1 MKEKRTKKLTILSL
15 YCSGIAMLFAC
26 CQQQDEAIAR
36 QNLPDESVPVEV
48 SASVFADVVS
58 RAQTAVELTEGT
70 MGIFRL
76 AANDYTS
83 LENIQ
88 YGKVASEAWKPATT
102 TIYVGANPASLCAYS
117 PYGAVSFSDAAKK
130 TVATLTAQPY
140 AAAKDMSY
148 ATTGGSDIWK
158 KTPQAE
164 FQMIRAYSRLKF
176 AVTRDASYPNACKVT
191 KITLAPQS
199 GTILTNN
206 TLDISTGTTG
216 SGTAEANYET
226 SITTTISTAGV
237 ASGATDDSSIDLLMI
252 PQSLTAMNGLNVTL
266 TVDGIGY
273 SVVVPKA
280 NLGELTAG
288 NQYTVSLTM
297 KGKAIEIEGVNIT
310 KEWTTTQVGNGSKD
324 AVFD

>member
-1 MKEKRTKKLTILSL
+1 MKEKRNKKLTVLSL

-58 RAQTAVELTEGT
+58 RAQIAVELTEGT

-88 YGKVASEAWKPATT
+88 YGKVAGEAWKPATST

-117 PYGAVSFSDAAKK
+117 PYGAVSFNDAAKK

-148 ATTGGSDIWK
+148 AITGGSNIWK

-164 FQMIRAYSRLKF
+164 FVMTRAYSRLKF
-176 AVTRDASYPNACKVT
+176 TVTRDASYPNACKVT
-191 KITLAPQS
+191 KITLTPQS
-199 GTILTNN
+199 GTILTAN
-206 TLDISTGTTG
+206 TVDISTGTTG
-216 SGTAEANYET
+216 SGTTAANYET
-226 SITTTISTAGV
+226 AITTTISTAGV

-252 PQSLTAMNGLNVTL
+252 PQVLTGSLQVTL

-280 NLGELTAG
+280 KLGEFTAG

-297 KGKAIEIEGVNIT
+297 KGKAIEIEGINIT
-310 KEWTTTQVGNGSKD
+310 KDWDESPVGNDSKD